1 MPSQS
6 KSQQR
11 LMGVAYAVKSGDMPL
26 SDVDASYRD
35 KVKELVGG
43 MSLKDLKDFAETKH
57 DKLPEEVSE
66 GVIKIDLK
74 KTLSKISNAIGW
86 KHDPKMRQELLAAF
100 EEDLKE
106 IMIKHNYVVED
117 NIEED
122 LSAVTPSMLGG
133 MGDVSSPNGDTPG
146 SGDVPAGK
154 SKAKKKKKQ
163 ILNLQEFIEEKQQIK
178 GFEPEAGKGEQL
190 GEGDYEVGG
199 ANDPDQEM
207 EAIRKQRH
215 AVKNVVTFDNFS
227 QNR

>member
-35 KVKELVGG
+35 KVKELVDG

-57 DKLPEEVSE
+57 DDVPEEVTE
-66 GVIKIDLK
+66 GVMKIDLR
-74 KTLSKISNAIGW
+74 KILTRISGAIGY

-100 EEDLKE
+100 EEDLRQ
-106 IMIKHNYVVED
+106 IMTKYDYVVED

-133 MGDVSSPNGDTPG
+133 MGDVSLPNGDTPG
-146 SGDVPAGK
+146 SGDVPAG
-154 SKAKKKKKQ
+154 SGKAKKKKKLKN
-163 ILNLQEFIEEKQQIK
+163 IEDFLQEQKQLK
-178 GFEPEAGKGEQL
+178 SFKPEQGKGEAL
-190 GEGDYEVGG
+190 GEGEYENGSPVS
-199 ANDPDQEM
+199 PEQEM
-207 EAIRKQRH
+207 EHRANAHRV
-215 AVKNVVTFDNFS
+215 AKNVISFDAFS
-227 QNR
+227 KR

>member
-1 MPSQS
+1 MENN
-6 KSQQR
+6 
-11 LMGVAYAVKSGDMPL
+11 
-26 SDVDASYRD
+26 
-35 KVKELVGG
+35 EL
-43 MSLKDLKDFAETKH
+43 K
-57 DKLPEEVSE
+57 E

-74 KTLSKISNAIGW
+74 KTLTKISGAIGW

-100 EEDLKE
+100 EEDLRE

-122 LSAVTPSMLGG
+122 LSAVAPNMLGG
-133 MGDVSSPNGDTPG
+133 MGDVSLPNGNTPG

-154 SKAKKKKKQ
+154 GKAKKKKKQ
-163 ILNLQEFIEEKQQIK
+163 ILNIQEFIKEQEQIK
-178 GFEPEAGKGEQL
+178 AFQPEQGKGEQL

-215 AVKNVVTFDNFS
+215 AAKNVVTFDNFS

>member
-11 LMGVAYAVKSGDMPL
+11 LMGVAYAVKSGDMLL

-35 KVKELVGG
+35 KVKELVDG

-57 DKLPEEVSE
+57 DDLPEEVSE

-74 KTLSKISNAIGW
+74 RTLTKIAGAIGW

-100 EEDLKE
+100 EEDLRQ
-106 IMIKHNYVVED
+106 IMTKYDYVVED

-122 LSAVTPSMLGG
+122 LSAVAPNMLGG
-133 MGDVSSPNGDTPG
+133 MGDVSLPNGDTLG

-154 SKAKKKKKQ
+154 AKAKKKKKQ
-163 ILNLQEFIEEKQQIK
+163 ILNIQEFIKEQEQIK
-178 GFEPEAGKGEQL
+178 AFQPEQGKGENL
-190 GEGDYEVGG
+190 GEGDYEMGP

-215 AVKNVVTFDNFS
+215 AAKNVVTFDNFS

>member
-35 KVKELVGG
+35 KVKELVDG

-57 DKLPEEVSE
+57 DGLPKEVSE
-66 GVIKIDLK
+66 GLIKIDLK
-74 KTLSKISNAIGW
+74 KTLSKISNAVGW

-133 MGDVSSPNGDTPG
+133 MDDVSLPNGDTPG

-154 SKAKKKKKQ
+154 GKAKKKKKQ

-207 EAIRKQRH
+207 EAVRKQRH